1 MLIDKLLSGAVR
13 LWLQS
18 QVSAID
24 NLNLQIIGK
33 DQQILRGY
41 IPQVFISATNAIYQG
56 VQISKL
62 EIVGNNIKFNLPQ
75 VVKRKPLQLLE
86 PIKIDLEVFLREI
99 DLQQSLSSPLLAA
112 GLTDLWKRFLMPN
125 VAQSAQKNEFYQW
138 HSLSL
143 SEAKLFFQGTYKKL
157 ENDDLLIG
165 IETKIRLNDSHTLL
179 LSPVK
184 IITIPELP
192 VTKAEN
198 LTLDLGTQISIARLE
213 ITKEH
218 LLVRGTITVFP

>member
-33 DQQILRGY
+33 DKQILRGY

-56 VQISKL
+56 VSISKL

-86 PIKIDLEVFLREI
+86 PIKIEIEVLLKEI
-99 DLQQSLSSPLLAA
+99 DLQKSLSSPLLAA
-112 GLTDLWKRFLMPN
+112 GLTDLWRSLFNARSSFIKP
-125 VAQSAQKNEFYQW
+125 QK
-138 HSLSL
+138 
-143 SEAKLFFQGTYKKL
+143 
-157 ENDDLLIG
+157 
-165 IETKIRLNDSHTLL
+165 
-179 LSPVK
+179 
-184 IITIPELP
+184 
-192 VTKAEN
+192 
-198 LTLDLGTQISIARLE
+198 
-213 ITKEH
+213 
-218 LLVRGTITVFP
+218 

>member
-1 MLIDKLLSGAVR
+1 MLIDRLLSGAVR

-18 QVSAID
+18 QVSTID
-24 NLNLQIIGK
+24 DLNLQIIGK
-33 DQQILRGY
+33 DKQIISGY
-41 IPQVFISATNAIYQG
+41 IPQVFVSATNVIYQG
-56 VQISKL
+56 IQISKL
-62 EIVGNNIKFNLPQ
+62 KIVGNKIKFNLPQ

-86 PIKIDLEVFLREI
+86 PIEIDLEVFLREI
-99 DLQQSLSSPLLAA
+99 DLQKSLSSSLLAT
-112 GLTDLWKRFLMPN
+112 GLTDLWKRFLIPS

-143 SEAKLFFQGTYKKL
+143 SEAKLFFQGIHKKL

-192 VTKAEN
+192 VTKTEN